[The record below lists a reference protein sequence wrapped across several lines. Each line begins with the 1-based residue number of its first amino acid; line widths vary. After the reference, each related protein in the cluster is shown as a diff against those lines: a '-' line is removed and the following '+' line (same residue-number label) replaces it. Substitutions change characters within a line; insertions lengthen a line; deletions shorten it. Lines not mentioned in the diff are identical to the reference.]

1 MLTIEQIKERLS
13 DRNLAE
19 VARRLGVTRAYLS
32 AITND
37 RVKPSYVMLTRLS
50 DYLETK

>member
-1 MLTIEQIKERLS
+1 MLTIEQIKDRLS

-19 VARRLGVTRAYLS
+19 VARRVGVTRAYLS

-37 RVKPSYVMLTRLS
+37 RVKPSYDMLVKLS
-50 DYLETK
+50 DYLEAR